1 MPCFVDF
8 EKKFN
13 LNLIEIKVH
22 VVNINEFKTPADL
35 AKWEEELIG
44 SQVNGPGAHVRL

>member
-22 VVNINEFKTPADL
+22 VVNINEFKTPR
-35 AKWEEELIG
+35 G
-44 SQVNGPGAHVRL
+44 SCQVGRRTYRVTS